1 MTLKK
6 LNVHRNTEQNEE
18 NNFAFM
24 MFTPEITGDSR
35 DAVTTKNCH
44 IFKGKIVRYLCET
57 KWKNSTMF
65 MDFPELKIA
74 GRWELS
80 REKSDICAA
89 LLSFVHA

>member
-1 MTLKK
+1 
-6 LNVHRNTEQNEE
+6 
-18 NNFAFM
+18 
-24 MFTPEITGDSR
+24 
-35 DAVTTKNCH
+35 
-44 IFKGKIVRYLCET
+44 
-57 KWKNSTMF
+57 